1 MYTKL
6 CLISFFCEL
15 LLLYT
20 LYIIKRQIIFGCYII
35 KARFGRY
42 DNITNQFKL
51 PMKYFTKDEIK
62 PSEQTLNII
71 RQIAYSYGMMKAG
84 GHKKTY
90 CIN

>member
-1 MYTKL
+1 
-6 CLISFFCEL
+6 
-15 LLLYT
+15 
-20 LYIIKRQIIFGCYII
+20 
-35 KARFGRY
+35 
-42 DNITNQFKL
+42 
-51 PMKYFTKDEIK
+51 MKYFTKDEIK